1 MTGKEAG
8 QDVVIKEDGSE
19 KIYKDGALQISVG
32 GGMFAKWAM
41 QVGPTSI

>member
-19 KIYKDGALQISVG
+19 KIYKDGALQVSVG

-41 QVGPTSI
+41 QVRPTSI